1 MRRIALPAAAALA
14 LCAQTALAAD
24 APTYT
29 IKQLTPETAL
39 TAAQAALSV
48 VAR

>member
-1 MRRIALPAAAALA
+1 MRRIALPAAATLA
-14 LCAQTALAAD
+14 LCAQAALAAG

-29 IKQLTPETAL
+29 VKQLTPETAL
-39 TAAQAALSV
+39 TAAQAALAV

>member
-14 LCAQTALAAD
+14 LCAQAALAAG

-29 IKQLTPETAL
+29 VKQLTPETAL
-39 TAAQAALSV
+39 TAAQAV